1 MSPQNYSSAVNSH
14 TDGSIRRTKILFLGT
29 RRSGK
34 TSILQVLFNGLPVK
48 QTFFLEP
55 TMRVAKHFI
64 DTVIP
69 LEIWDC
75 PGNVT
80 VDTLGASLADF
91 STIVFV
97 IDIRDL
103 YQQPVSKL
111 VEFIVAAYQVNP
123 NINFEVFVH
132 KAERLPEDD
141 KIENFRQIHERVMDR
156 LLDESPEFE
165 QFPLNFHLTSIYDHS
180 LREAFSRML
189 HKLLDS
195 LPYLEELLN
204 VFCSNTASPKAFLFD
219 TSSKIHVATDT
230 SPVDQATH
238 NLCCDY
244 LSMLNSFG
252 PLYRSNSND
261 PQINRRFPPTP
272 TPPPTATASTPASS
286 ITPAGTSP
294 PLTISSPVPTS
305 KPHFFPSAA
314 ASLSPSHP
322 GTTLTY
328 HLITPHLA
336 LLALLPTTVYEMRK
350 GLVEWNVVW
359 FREGIR
365 EIWEV
370 ERERS
375 TEKVV

>member
-1 MSPQNYSSAVNSH
+1 MSSSSSTAIS
-14 TDGSIRRTKILFLGT
+14 TGTSRTKILFLGM

-34 TSILQVLFNGLPVK
+34 TSILQVLFDDLPVK
-48 QTFFLEP
+48 QTFYLEP

-103 YQQPVSKL
+103 YQHPVSKL
-111 VEFIVAAYQVNP
+111 VEFIVAACQINP
-123 NINFEVFVH
+123 DINLEVFVH
-132 KAERLPEDD
+132 KAERLQEDD

-156 LLDESPEFE
+156 LVDESPEFE

-180 LREAFSRML
+180 LREAFSRVL
-189 HKLLDS
+189 HKLIDS

-252 PLYRSNSND
+252 PLYKSNAND
-261 PQINRRFPPTP
+261 PRTSRFSPTPAP
-272 TPPPTATASTPASS
+272 TPPPTATTSTPTSS
-286 ITPAGTSP
+286 TSP
-294 PLTISSPVPTS
+294 VGTPPLPTSSTSPVPPS
-305 KPHFFPSAA
+305 KPHFYPSAA
-314 ASLSPSHP
+314 TSLSPSRP

-328 HLITPHLA
+328 HLVTPHLA
-336 LLALLPTTVYEMRK
+336 LLALLPTTVYDMRR

-359 FREGIR
+359 FREGVR
-365 EIWEV
+365 EIWVSGLRGGLED
-370 ERERS
+370 
-375 TEKVV
+375 TG

>member
-1 MSPQNYSSAVNSH
+1 MSSSSSAASSNG
-14 TDGSIRRTKILFLGT
+14 TIRRTKILFLGM

-34 TSILQVLFNGLPVK
+34 TSILKVLFDDLPVK
-48 QTFFLEP
+48 QAFYLEP
-55 TMRVAKHFI
+55 TMRVSKHFI

-75 PGNVT
+75 PGNIT

-103 YQQPVSKL
+103 YQHPVSKL
-111 VEFIVAAYQVNP
+111 VEFIVAACQINP
-123 NINFEVFVH
+123 DINFEVFVH
-132 KAERLPEDD
+132 KAERLQEDD

-156 LLDESPEFE
+156 LIDESPEYE

-180 LREAFSRML
+180 LREAISRVL
-189 HKLLDS
+189 HKLIDS
-195 LPYLEELLN
+195 LPFLEELLN

-219 TSSKIHVATDT
+219 TLSKIHVATDT
-230 SPVDQATH
+230 SPVDKATH

-261 PQINRRFPPTP
+261 PRTSRISPTPAP
-272 TPPPTATASTPASS
+272 TPPPTATTSTPTSG
-286 ITPAGTSP
+286 ITPVGTP
-294 PLTISSPVPTS
+294 PLTSSTSPVPFS
-305 KPHFFPSAA
+305 KPHFYPSAA
-314 ASLSPSHP
+314 TSLSPSRP

-328 HLITPHLA
+328 HLVTPHLA
-336 LLALLPTTVYEMRK
+336 LLALLPTTVYELRR

-359 FREGIR
+359 FREGVR
-365 EIWEV
+365 EIWESGMRGGS
-370 ERERS
+370 ES
-375 TEKVV
+375 

>member
-1 MSPQNYSSAVNSH
+1 MSSSPQNYSAVANSH
-14 TDGSIRRTKILFLGT
+14 TNGTIRRTKILLLGT

-34 TSILQVLFNGLPVK
+34 TSLFQVLFNGFPLK
-48 QTFFLEP
+48 QAFYLEP
-55 TMRVAKHFI
+55 TMRVAKHLV

-75 PGNVT
+75 PGNIT

-111 VEFIVAAYQVNP
+111 VEFIVAACQVNP
-123 NINFEVFVH
+123 DINFEVFVH
-132 KAERLPEDD
+132 KAERLQEDD
-141 KIENFRQIHERVMDR
+141 KLENFRQIHERVMDR
-156 LLDESPEFE
+156 LIDESPEFE

-180 LREAFSRML
+180 LREAFSLVL
-189 HKLLDS
+189 HKLIES
-195 LPYLEELLN
+195 LPYLEDLLN
-204 VFCSNTASPKAFLFD
+204 VFCANTASPKAFLFD

-252 PLYRSNSND
+252 PLYRSNAIND
-261 PQINRRFPPTP
+261 PRTSRDSPAT
-272 TPPPTATASTPASS
+272 TPPPTATPLSPASGS
-286 ITPAGTSP
+286 VSASAGVPLASP
-294 PLTISSPVPTS
+294 P
-305 KPHFFPSAA
+305 KPPFFPCAA
-314 ASLSPSHP
+314 TSLSPSHP

-328 HLITPHLA
+328 HLVTPHLA
-336 LLALLPTTVYEMRK
+336 LLALLPTTVYEMRR

-359 FREGIR
+359 FREGVR

-370 ERERS
+370 EKERS
-375 TEKVV
+375 AGEVV

>member
-1 MSPQNYSSAVNSH
+1 MSHPPQSYSNATNLH
-14 TDGSIRRTKILFLGT
+14 TNGSIRRTKILFLGT

-34 TSILQVLFNGLPVK
+34 TSILQVLFDDLPVK
-48 QTFFLEP
+48 QTFYLEP
-55 TMRVAKHFI
+55 TMRVAKHYI

-75 PGNVT
+75 PGNAT
-80 VDTLGASLADF
+80 VNTLGTSLADV
-91 STIVFV
+91 STIIFV

-111 VEFIVAAYQVNP
+111 VEFIVAACQMNP
-123 NINFEVFVH
+123 DINFEVFVH
-132 KAERLPEDD
+132 KAERLQEDD

-180 LREAFSRML
+180 LREAFPRVL
-189 HKLLDS
+189 HKLIDS
-195 LPYLEELLN
+195 LLYLEDLLN
-204 VFCSNTASPKAFLFD
+204 IFCSNTASPKAFLFD
-219 TSSKIHVATDT
+219 TSSKIHVATDA

-252 PLYRSNSND
+252 PLYRCVS
-261 PQINRRFPPTP
+261 
-272 TPPPTATASTPASS
+272 TPPPTAIAPTPASS
-286 ITPAGTSP
+286 TTPAGTP
-294 PLTISSPVPTS
+294 PLTILSPIPPS
-305 KPHFFPSAA
+305 KPNFFPSAA
-314 ASLSPSHP
+314 TSLSASRP

-328 HLITPHLA
+328 HLLTPHLA
-336 LLALLPTTVYEMRK
+336 LLALLPTTVYEMRR
-350 GLVEWNVVW
+350 GLVEWNIVW
-359 FREGIR
+359 FREGVR

-370 ERERS
+370 EREWS
-375 TEKVV
+375 TGEVV